1 MRRKRRWVLVLA
13 VSAAALAAGCGGGGG
28 GDGVGNPPPPVDPP
42 GAAVL
47 SLEIGLK
54 QLRFTWPAVSG
65 GTSYQ
70 LLANPDGAS
79 GFTQLG
85 ADIPGGDAG
94 VDVDVSVH
102 QHDWP
107 NARYM
112 LDACNAGGCTGSNEV
127 GTTPGDALEAIGY
140 FKNSNHEAGDNN
152 AAVAM
157 SADGMT
163 MAIGA
168 PGEESAA
175 TGIDGDQADNTAG
188 GAGAVYVFRRIAGEW
203 TQVAYLKASNAE
215 AGDGFGGSAALSAD
229 GRTLAVGAPDEDS
242 SSLGVDG
249 DETDNSSA
257 SAGAAYVFVQDEA
270 GSWSQRAYVKASNPE
285 SGDFFAHVLAL
296 SRDGDTLAVASVFE
310 DSAAIGI
317 GGDESDNS
325 ASSSGAVYVFRQDLA
340 GVWSQRRYIKAS
352 NTEAVDSFG
361 SSLALDGSGN
371 VLAVGATLEDSAAT
385 GIDGDFTDNSAN
397 AAGAV
402 YIYTGND
409 DSDVWHFLDY
419 VKAPNTDAND
429 QFGSGVALD
438 DEGRTLAVVAPQED
452 SAATGVDGDQDDDST
467 GNAGALYVY
476 ERSGATWAFQ
486 NYLKASNP
494 EIGDLFGFGMT
505 LSGDGNTIAV
515 TAGGE
520 DGGSSGV
527 GGDETDNNVDA
538 AGAVYVFRRDD
549 GESPW
554 SPRAY
559 VKATN
564 PDDGDRFGS
573 RLALSADGGTLAA
586 LSRTEASAATGIGG
600 NQNDDTAPFA
610 GAVWLY

>member
-1 MRRKRRWVLVLA
+1 
-13 VSAAALAAGCGGGGG
+13 
-28 GDGVGNPPPPVDPP
+28 PVDPP

-65 GTSYQ
+65 ATSYQ